1 MLSFESHPLVFTWA
15 DVVAV
20 VLVVVVVVV
29 VRKFSLGRITLQK
42 AAEAALEKCS
52 LSKRSLEAEASRCFH
67 GRWRRL
73 WIPIF

>member
-1 MLSFESHPLVFTWA
+1 MLSFESRHPLVFTGA

-29 VRKFSLGRITLQK
+29 RKFPLGRITLQK
-42 AAEAALEKCS
+42 GAEAALEKFS
-52 LSKRSLEAEASRCFH
+52 LSKGSLEAEASRCFH

-73 WIPIF
+73 